1 MVLELETKR
10 TILRRLTKD
19 DALDFYKLNLDE
31 EVLKYTGDKPFE
43 DISSATDFLLNYD
56 QFEKYRVGRMAVV
69 SKEELKF
76 IGWCGIKFDSNKN
89 EFDIG
94 FRFYRKYWNKG
105 FATETAK
112 KCLEFGFD
120 QLKIKRVVG
129 RAMEENTAS
138 IKVLEKLGMKFKKLN
153 ISH

>member
-1 MVLELETKR
+1 
-10 TILRRLTKD
+10 
-19 DALDFYKLNLDE
+19 
-31 EVLKYTGDKPFE
+31 
-43 DISSATDFLLNYD
+43 
-56 QFEKYRVGRMAVV
+56 MAVV

-138 IKVLEKLGMKFKKLN
+138 IKVLEKLGMKFKENFDFEGHKGVIYELLGN
-153 ISH
+153 EI